1 MSMRKSYPSDL
12 TDEQWQLVEP
22 VITAW
27 KARHPSVSG
36 HQGKYAMREIV
47 NAILY
52 QNRTGCQWEFLP
64 HDMPPPG
71 AVKYYFYL
79 WRDEGTDQDVHDL
92 LRWQLREKRKRLADP
107 SLVVLD
113 TQSIHA
119 SVGVPATTTGRDAAK
134 RVPGRKRC
142 LAVDVLGLVI
152 DCVVLPASA
161 HENTVGI
168 ALLDG
173 VIEHCDTV
181 KKALV
186 DQGFKKKVVEHG
198 KNVGIDVEIVERN
211 PDDKGFVPQAKRWI
225 VEQTNGILMFY
236 RRLVRDY
243 EHRPASSRSRV
254 LWAMTSVMS
263 RRLTGSTIATW
274 RTV

>member
-1 MSMRKSYPSDL
+1 MRKPYPSDL
-12 TDEQWQLVEP
+12 TDKQWELAEP

-36 HQGKYAMREIV
+36 HEGKYAMREIV

-92 LRWQLREKRKRLADP
+92 LRRQLREKRKRLADP

-119 SVGVPATTTGRDAAK
+119 SVGLPATTTGRDAAK

-142 LAVDVLGLVI
+142 LASQLVL
-152 DCVVLPASA
+152 
-161 HENTVGI
+161 
-168 ALLDG
+168 
-173 VIEHCDTV
+173 
-181 KKALV
+181 
-186 DQGFKKKVVEHG
+186 
-198 KNVGIDVEIVERN
+198 
-211 PDDKGFVPQAKRWI
+211 
-225 VEQTNGILMFY
+225 
-236 RRLVRDY
+236 
-243 EHRPASSRSRV
+243 
-254 LWAMTSVMS
+254 
-263 RRLTGSTIATW
+263 
-274 RTV
+274 